1 MAHIAV
7 VDDKEILRD
16 SLSAALTREE
26 HTVESFEDPVEALG
40 EIKSGRFDAAL
51 VDLKMPRMDGL
62 TFIREVRSAGCEAPV
77 IMMTAFASVATA
89 VEAMKLGAF
98 DYLQK
103 PFEAESA
110 MIVVERALEHSRLR
124 RENEALRTTVDD
136 LRRQRELVGS
146 GPKMKALRQEL
157 DRVAASHATVLICG
171 ESGTGKE
178 LVASYIHHGS
188 PRAQQAMLCLNCAAL
203 SANLLESELFG
214 HERGAFTGAD
224 RTRKG
229 RFELADGGTLLLDEI
244 SEMALPLQAKLL
256 RVLQEGEYERV
267 GSSVTRRANVR
278 VIATT
283 NRDLEEWVAKKRFRG
298 DLYYRLNVL
307 PVHVPPLRERTE
319 DIEELCNHF
328 LREARNEET
337 VKAKGFSQAALR
349 LLCGYTWPGNI
360 RELENLCRRAAT
372 LCTSDLIDS
381 DLIGPWLRT
390 QAGDAAEM
398 GVLREGRMLEDM
410 ERQLITRTLTK
421 YNGHRVKT
429 AKALG
434 MGVRTLGMKLKQWRE
449 ESYAMAAAGGPL
461 PALPGHLAGRVTATS
476 NMLVGHLQ
484 GAGNGNGAKTADKA
498 EPARRNG
505 VGAAFSAP

>member
-26 HTVESFEDPVEALG
+26 HTVEAFDDPVEALAQ
-40 EIKSGRFDAAL
+40 IRSGRFDAVM

-62 TFIREVRSAGCEAPV
+62 TFIREARSASCEAPV

-110 MIVVERALEHSRLR
+110 MIVVERALEHARLR

-136 LRRQRELVGS
+136 MRKRRELVGS
-146 GPKMKALRQEL
+146 GPKMKALRPEL

-178 LVASYIHHGS
+178 LVASYIHQHS
-188 PRAQQAMLCLNCAAL
+188 PRAAQAMLCLNCAAL

-244 SEMALPLQAKLL
+244 SEMAQASP
-256 RVLQEGEYERV
+256 
-267 GSSVTRRANVR
+267 GS
-278 VIATT
+278 
-283 NRDLEEWVAKKRFRG
+283 
-298 DLYYRLNVL
+298 
-307 PVHVPPLRERTE
+307 
-319 DIEELCNHF
+319 
-328 LREARNEET
+328 
-337 VKAKGFSQAALR
+337 
-349 LLCGYTWPGNI
+349 
-360 RELENLCRRAAT
+360 
-372 LCTSDLIDS
+372 
-381 DLIGPWLRT
+381 
-390 QAGDAAEM
+390 
-398 GVLREGRMLEDM
+398 
-410 ERQLITRTLTK
+410 
-421 YNGHRVKT
+421 
-429 AKALG
+429 
-434 MGVRTLGMKLKQWRE
+434 
-449 ESYAMAAAGGPL
+449 
-461 PALPGHLAGRVTATS
+461 AGRRV
-476 NMLVGHLQ
+476 
-484 GAGNGNGAKTADKA
+484 
-498 EPARRNG
+498 
-505 VGAAFSAP
+505 